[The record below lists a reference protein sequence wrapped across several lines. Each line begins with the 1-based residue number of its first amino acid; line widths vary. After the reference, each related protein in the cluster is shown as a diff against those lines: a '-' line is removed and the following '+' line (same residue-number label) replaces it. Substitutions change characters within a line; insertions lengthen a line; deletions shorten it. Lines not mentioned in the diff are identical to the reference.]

1 MGNNDLQCLLI
12 GERLDSYKNLAKI
25 LTMHES
31 NISAKYIN
39 ADKASIKRALKK
51 QRTATLVFISDEV
64 LFSLESLSDLV
75 WQYCSDAIIV
85 ILTEKTATTALKKP
99 FNNTQISK
107 LHLESGALNN
117 TQNDS
122 RLYLEYLIQTIQ
134 LKKEFRRCK
143 RFLSVAE
150 QRCQWLVDSSHE
162 AVAFISRDL
171 HLYANTTYLGLFDID
186 SIHELPS
193 IPVRELMIENER
205 SLFDGFVKK
214 QLRKHEIKHSL
225 VISLKKRNGKT
236 FRANVHIIPSVYR
249 GSPCLQLWVHPLNR
263 YELNKDNKE
272 EKMQKPSLQDQLLI
286 EDTNAIEVLNRNV
299 VTETSILH
307 SIIKRKEATIVA
319 QKLVGMKTAKRKN
332 TDEHHILSLKVPAPQ
347 RVGIENLL
355 FSEGGIRLK
364 EKRQIFWDKVK
375 ITRLLQ
381 TLIKKKNLRT
391 NLLVCLNEA
400 TTTDKMFLKWFK
412 LGLSKI
418 GVNTSKLTFLLSAKI
433 DKNDMQTLLHFA
445 RELRAFNSKIGL
457 DDFSATSEALML
469 LKQLKPSYVR
479 LSLPWVKKIEGNE
492 SREVA
497 LASFI
502 RQLESRNI
510 QVIAPCGVSKDMR
523 RLFTLSGV
531 SFCQER
537 TLKTG

>member
-1 MGNNDLQCLLI
+1 MGYNDLQCLLI
-12 GERLDSYKNLAKI
+12 GERSNSYKNLAKI
-25 LTMHES
+25 LATYES
-31 NISAKYIN
+31 NIYAKYID
-39 ADKASIKRALKK
+39 ADKVSIKRALKK
-51 QRTATLVFISDEV
+51 QRTATLIFISDEV
-64 LFSLESLSDLV
+64 PFSLESLSDLV
-75 WQYCSDAIIV
+75 WQYSSDAIIV
-85 ILTEKTATTALKKP
+85 ILTEKTATTSLKKP

-107 LHLESGALNN
+107 LHLESEALNDA
-117 TQNDS
+117 QNDS
-122 RLYLEYLIQTIQ
+122 RLYLEYLIQAIQ

-143 RFLSVAE
+143 HFLSVAE

-162 AVAFISRDL
+162 AVAFIGRDL
-171 HLYANTTYLGLFDID
+171 HLYANTAYLGLFDID

-193 IPVRELMIENER
+193 IPVRELMVENER

-225 VISLKKRNGKT
+225 VISLKKRTGKT

-263 YELNKDNKE
+263 YEFNQKNKE
-272 EKMQKPSLQDQLLI
+272 EKTQKTSLQDQLLI
-286 EDTNAIEVLNRNV
+286 KDENAIEVLNKNV

-307 SIIKRKEATIVA
+307 SIIKRKEATITA
-319 QKLVGMKTAKRKN
+319 QKLVGMKTSKGKN
-332 TDEHHILSLKVPAPQ
+332 TDEHHMLSLKVPAPQ
-347 RVGIENLL
+347 RIGIENLL
-355 FSEGGIRLK
+355 FSEGGIGLK

-381 TLIKKKNLRT
+381 TLIKKKNLKT

-400 TTTDKMFLKWFK
+400 TTTDKNFFKWFK
-412 LGLSKI
+412 PGLSKI
-418 GVNTSKLTFLLSAKI
+418 GVKTSKLIFLLPAQVEKKELQS
-433 DKNDMQTLLHFA
+433 LLKFT
-445 RELRAFNSKIGL
+445 RELRLFNSKIGL
-457 DDFSATSEALML
+457 DDFSATSEALTL
-469 LKQLKPSYVR
+469 LKHLKPSYVR
-479 LSLPWVKKIEGNE
+479 LSLPWVKRIEGNE
-492 SREVA
+492 SREIA

-510 QVIAPCGVSKDMR
+510 QVIAPCGLSKDMR

-537 TLKTG
+537 TLKSG